1 MNFDNKLNKF
11 KIFKLQS
18 KYKKITELISNFEK
32 HIDVLYKD
40 FFFKR

>member
-18 KYKKITELISNFEK
+18 KYKKNTELISNS
-32 HIDVLYKD
+32 
-40 FFFKR
+40 